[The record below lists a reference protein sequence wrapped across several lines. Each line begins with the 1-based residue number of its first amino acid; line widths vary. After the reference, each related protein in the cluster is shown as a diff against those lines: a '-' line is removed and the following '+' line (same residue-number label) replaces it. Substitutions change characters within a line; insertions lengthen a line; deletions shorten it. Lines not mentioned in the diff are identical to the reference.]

1 VPLPIHVNGLD
12 HVVLKV
18 SDVQR
23 SLAFFEGVLGL
34 RLERIFEE
42 LGVYQVRC
50 GANLIDLQVL
60 KAGESLPPAESRGLD
75 HVCISVDGEV
85 DAVMAAL
92 EAAKVTIVRKPVEVY
107 GARGFGTSIYIA
119 DPDGYVIELK
129 FGYCVTPVR
138 LVPGKP
144 PEKQ

>member
-1 VPLPIHVNGLD
+1 MPLPIRVSGLD
-12 HVVLKV
+12 HVVIKV

-23 SLAFFEGVLGL
+23 SLAFFQNVLGL

-42 LGVYQVRC
+42 LGVWQVRC
-50 GANLIDLQVL
+50 GANLIDLQTL
-60 KAGESLPPAESRGLD
+60 KPGESLPPAESRGID
-75 HVCISVDGEV
+75 HFCIDVDGEV
-85 DAVMAAL
+85 DATMAAL
-92 EAAKVTIVRKPVEVY
+92 EVADVTVVRKPVEVY

-119 DPDGYVIELK
+119 DPDGYVVELK

>member
-1 VPLPIHVNGLD
+1 MPLPIRVNGLD

-23 SLAFFEGVLGL
+23 SLAFFRDVLGL

-50 GANLIDLQVL
+50 GANLIDLQTL
-60 KAGESLPPAESRGLD
+60 KPGETLPPADSRGID
-75 HVCISVDGEV
+75 HFCIGVDGEV
-85 DAVMAAL
+85 AATMAAL
-92 EAAKVTIVRKPVEVY
+92 EAANATIVRKPVEVY

-138 LVPGKP
+138 LVPGRP
-144 PEKQ
+144 PENR